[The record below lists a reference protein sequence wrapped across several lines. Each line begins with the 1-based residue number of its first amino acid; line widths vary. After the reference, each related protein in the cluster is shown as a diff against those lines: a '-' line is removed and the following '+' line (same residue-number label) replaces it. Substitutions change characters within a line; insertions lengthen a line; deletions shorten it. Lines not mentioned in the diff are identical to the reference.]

1 MTGRSLIACF
11 LLLHACWAVASPSA
25 DAANERLSQLM
36 DEVWEAELIAD
47 PMLATDVGDPRGQDR
62 LPDDSFEAITSRVQ
76 QQKKFLDRLLE
87 IDQEALSAEAKVD
100 YGVLRSRL
108 ERRQADFQFETHLIP
123 ITNREGFHIWFPEL
137 PNMMQP
143 RRADDFKHYISRL
156 RDFDRYASQQ
166 IALMR
171 RGLEQGK
178 TLPAV
183 VLREADD
190 QIRPHVVDDPSESLL
205 YQPFKESRPAQV
217 SEEEWTALQAA
228 AREAIEEGVVPGYR
242 RFLEF
247 MEQEYLPGCRGT
259 IAASALPDG
268 RAFYRDRVRRFT
280 TLDLSPEEIHQTGLD
295 EVARIREEMEAVRK
309 TVEFD
314 GSFDEFLEHL
324 RSDPQFYAETPEQLL
339 KEVALILK
347 TADGRLPEWFGRL
360 PRTPYGIREI
370 PSFVAPQTTSAYYW
384 PPASD
389 GTRAGFYYVNT
400 YNLSARPLYQLE
412 ALSMHEAVP
421 GHHLQLALQAEMS
434 DLHPLRRHSNFT
446 AFIEGW
452 ALYCEWLGKEM
463 GFYED
468 PYQEFGRLS
477 MEAWRACRLV
487 VDTGIHH
494 FGWTRQE
501 AIAYLAENTALSRHD
516 VIAEIDR
523 YIAWPG
529 QALGYKV
536 GELKIRALRTGA
548 EEQLGDRFDIR
559 AFHDTLLSAG
569 SIPLPLLEQRVQD
582 WTTRLS
588 TTPATSHELQQH
600 DAPGQ
605 R

>member
-1 MTGRSLIACF
+1 MICRSFAACF
-11 LLLHACWAVASPSA
+11 LLLQICWIVVSA
-25 DAANERLSQLM
+25 PAIAEDEKLGQLM
-36 DEVWEAELIAD
+36 DEVWEAELTAD

-62 LPDDSFEAITSRVQ
+62 LPDDSFEAIADRAEQ
-76 QQKKFLDRLLE
+76 RKGLLDRLLKIE
-87 IDQEALSAEAKVD
+87 RESLSDEEQVD
-100 YGVLRSRL
+100 YGVLRARL
-108 ERRQADFQFETHLIP
+108 KRQQADFQFQTHLIP

-137 PNMMQP
+137 PNMMRP
-143 RRADDFKHYISRL
+143 RRAEDFKNYISRL

-171 RGLEQGK
+171 RGLEEGR

-190 QIRPHVVDDPSESLL
+190 QIRPHVVEDPRDSLL
-205 YQPFKESRPAQV
+205 YKPFQETRPSQISA
-217 SEEEWTALQAA
+217 EDWDALQSA

-268 RAFYRDRVRRFT
+268 RAFYRDRVRQFT
-280 TLDLSPEEIHQTGLD
+280 TLELEPEEIHQTGLD
-295 EVARIREEMEAVRK
+295 EVARIREEMEGIREAVD
-309 TVEFD
+309 FA
-314 GSFDEFLEHL
+314 GPFDEFVEHL
-324 RSDPQFYAETPEQLL
+324 RTDPRFYAETPEQLL

-347 TADGRLPEWFGRL
+347 RADGRLPEWFGRL
-360 PRTPYGIREI
+360 PRTPYGIREV

-412 ALSMHEAVP
+412 ALSLHEAVP
-421 GHHLQLALQAEMS
+421 GHHLQLALQAEMD
-434 DLHPLRRHSNFT
+434 DLHPIRRHSNFT

-452 ALYCEWLGKEM
+452 ALYCERLGKEM

-494 FGWTRQE
+494 LGWTRQE
-501 AIAYLAENTALSRHD
+501 AIAYLGDNTALSRHN

-536 GELKIRALRTGA
+536 GELKIRDLRKGA

-559 AFHDTLLSAG
+559 AFHDILLAAG

-582 WTTRLS
+582 WITQHS
-588 TTPATSHELQQH
+588 TIPNTSHELQQH
-600 DAPGQ
+600 DASRQ